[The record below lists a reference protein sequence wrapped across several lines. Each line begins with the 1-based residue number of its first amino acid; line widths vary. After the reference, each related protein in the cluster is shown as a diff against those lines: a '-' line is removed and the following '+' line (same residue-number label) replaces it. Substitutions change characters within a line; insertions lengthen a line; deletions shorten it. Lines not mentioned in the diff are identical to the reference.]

1 MSTSKLISD
10 VFYQLEQH
18 YGYFIWWPSTSPFE
32 VMVGAILVQ
41 NTNWRNVDKAL
52 NNLPS
57 PLTPQAIEGIEQD
70 ELAKL
75 IRSSGYYNQKAIKL
89 KSLLAWFKQYNYQ
102 VDPLLT
108 RDVTG
113 LRAEL
118 LKIKGIGNETAD
130 VILTY
135 ALNKPSFVIDAYAR
149 RIFSRYGLDV
159 PKNYDHFRAMMDSAL
174 SHQRDKYDYFHGLMV
189 EHGQQFCNKA
199 PKCAECPL
207 TLLCQKRLE
216 N

>member
-10 VFYQLEQH
+10 VFNQLEHH

-52 NNLPS
+52 SNLPS
-57 PLTPQAIEGIEQD
+57 PLIPQAIEGFGQG
-70 ELAKL
+70 ELADL

-102 VDPLLT
+102 IDPLLT
-108 RDVTG
+108 REMTE
-113 LRAEL
+113 LRTEL
-118 LKIKGIGNETAD
+118 LKVKGIGNETAD

-159 PKNYDHFRAMMDSAL
+159 PKSYDQFRALMHSAL
-174 SHQRDKYDYFHGLMV
+174 FHQRDRYDYFHGLMV
-189 EHGQQFCNKA
+189 EHGQQFCNKT
-199 PKCAECPL
+199 PKCDPCPL
-207 TLLCQKRLE
+207 NRGCQKRLE
-216 N
+216 P